1 MADWNPQEYLKFEQE
16 RSRPASDLVRRI
28 NHNNPESIMD
38 LGCGP
43 GNSTNILY
51 TRWENASI
59 TGIDNSPAM
68 LEKASMNNK
77 SIHWVLCDADGDLSH
92 LGKFDIIFSN
102 AVFQWIPQN
111 EVLIP
116 KLFKMLNRNGVLA
129 AQIPFVQEMPIH
141 KIIMELVNRPKWSEH
156 FRHLSTSYKLYSPE
170 FYYDVLSGITQDI
183 DLWETRYFHIM
194 NGYDDILHWY
204 TSTGLRPYLECL
216 GDDVKKTEFINDVLT
231 EIRQNYTTYKDG
243 KILFPFN
250 RVFFIAYK

>member
-16 RSRPASDLVRRI
+16 RSRPAADLVRRI

-51 TRWENASI
+51 TRWGNASI

-68 LEKASMNNK
+68 LEKASISNK

-92 LGKFDIIFSN
+92 LGNFDIIFSN

-111 EVLIP
+111 KVFIP

-129 AQIPFVQEMPIH
+129 AQIPYVQEMPIH
-141 KIIMELVNRPKWSEH
+141 KIIMDLVSGPKWSEH
-156 FRHLSTSYKLYSPE
+156 FRHLSTSYQLYSPE

-194 NGYDDILHWY
+194 NGYDDILQWF

-216 GDDVKKTEFINDVLT
+216 SDDVKKTEFINDVLT